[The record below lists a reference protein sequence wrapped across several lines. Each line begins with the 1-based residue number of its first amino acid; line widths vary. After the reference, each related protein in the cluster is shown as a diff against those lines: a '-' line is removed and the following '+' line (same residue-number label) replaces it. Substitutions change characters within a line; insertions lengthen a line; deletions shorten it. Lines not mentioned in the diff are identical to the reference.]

1 GGGTWCLEIKASS
14 EDNRRAQG
22 QNTKFAEVICQDYDE
37 SLYRPSI
44 AVTVDVLS
52 DDQKSIVDT
61 CVDAFNREVNNSDTL
76 INLFDLRPSPAL
88 EAASYAYD
96 AFVGVLT
103 TLGAEDPKTIGVLT
117 QENADLLGSQ
127 FTLFFEDSSR
137 KYVKEGDPTS
147 KFPAI
152 TEGIVVFL
160 KSIGPLTYEEGLT
173 VSISYESEWLL
184 KAVETPYSTKLFYR
198 CSFEADGDPN

>member
-1 GGGTWCLEIKASS
+1 MRLLIPANFSLVRTTSVSHIK
-14 EDNRRAQG
+14 N
-22 QNTKFAEVICQDYDE
+22 ICQ
-37 SLYRPSI
+37 L
-44 AVTVDVLS
+44 T
-52 DDQKSIVDT
+52 KSI
-61 CVDAFNREVNNSDTL
+61 S
-76 INLFDLRPSPAL
+76 S
-88 EAASYAYD
+88 
-96 AFVGVLT
+96 AFVGILT
-103 TLGAEDPKTIGVLT
+103 TLGADDPKTIGDFSTRSMRNNFDFYNGV
-117 QENADLLGSQ
+117 ENADLLGSQ

-184 KAVETPYSTKLFYR
+184 KAVETPYSTKLFYS